1 MRNGEAVLAARA
13 IQRAV
18 AAGRLQFE
26 CARLTPAR
34 HALWRRVTAAIM
46 AVVMYLAPAV
56 LLCDEV
62 ARAAPIVDPRAPVP
76 FQPTITQSSGGAAV
90 INIPAPNANGLS
102 VSQFQS
108 FSVGAQGVIFNN
120 SLVSGTSLNGGQV
133 SANPNLAGRTASTI
147 LAQVTSTGS
156 QYASVIAG
164 PLEVFGNSASLIIAN
179 PNGISIPGGTTL
191 TNISNLTLTTGV
203 PQFITTAGGT
213 PTTWDNA
220 GALAWSVNGGNIS
233 INGPPGNDGTPG
245 AGIAGTVGNID
256 LIGQTISLNAPIQAN
271 DRVNVI
277 AGNQLVTPSASA
289 STGTTYTTAS
299 SGSTNAA
306 AATGNGSVAIDAS
319 QYGSVTSGT
328 IFIVSTAAGMGVN
341 MQGPLAATAGNAVVN
356 ANGDI
361 TVGQTFASRNVN
373 LSSAGATNIT
383 GTSLAN
389 QNYTVSANG
398 DINASAPVSAGQNVS
413 LAAGANLGA
422 TSVAANGSATLN
434 AVNSMT
440 VGSVSGDT
448 LALQATTGDLTV
460 NSALTA
466 PGTISASAGHDLSI
480 NGQVQGG
487 STVALSGGN
496 NVTVKGAVSSVGEAS
511 LTATAGT
518 ASVAGNLQ
526 SNAVASVSAGQNI
539 VLGGTTQAQGAVTL
553 AAQLGSISGSGDLAS
568 SQDAVSLTA
577 GLAIGLTG
585 NVQAGTDVT
594 ASAATTLSMS
604 GAVTAPGTVTLA
616 SGGDAT
622 LGGNLVSGAALS
634 VNAGGNVTLNGVV
647 GSVGNMALTAGGT
660 LTTASQVTSLGT
672 LAANGQ
678 QGVSLGGT
686 VYSGGNAQVGSSAG
700 TVSIAGSLTGPG
712 TIAISAGQDATVT
725 GSVHSGDSATVTA
738 TRDANLDG
746 GLEVDGTGN
755 ATVTAGRNL
764 NGTGAISVASNTTL
778 SAGNNLTFSGA
789 IETGN
794 NLSATAGQNLAVGTT
809 TTVGTQT
816 LTATSGSATLG
827 NALSGGAMNVTAGTD
842 VNAQGTAQSLGNLAI
857 SALGGNFAA
866 AGAVSTA
873 GTATLNAGQNLTL
886 DAQTTV
892 SNDAT
897 LTGANI
903 TTQGLAV
910 GGNLTATATNHV
922 DTSAG
927 QLNAAYSTSAP
938 ALEVTGN
945 ATLAGAS
952 VTTAN
957 AVIGGTYSA
966 TGTTS
971 LTTGGTA
978 AYMGS
983 ATLAGGTV
991 TNVGTQMAQGNL
1003 AVSGS
1008 LVTNQGALS
1017 SLETMA
1023 LTAANLVN
1031 SGTIYG
1037 PDANLTVSGAT
1048 TNTGGLLGTNALTLT
1063 TGSLANS
1070 SLIYAGDTSNPAAA
1084 TGDTSVTVTGGNG
1097 SYNNANGQI
1106 LGQNSVTL
1114 ALPDQSVDP
1123 SSSAFG
1129 TVIGGNA
1136 LSLSAKS
1143 VSNSGTWTL
1152 PDTAVTVSASGGISN
1167 TGTINQGTG
1176 SLTLNGTVS
1185 NAGTLNGHEVTVNG
1199 ALANAAGATVQAGDA
1214 FTLAGSGTNA
1224 GTVEAVNQISISGT
1238 AYNNSNGTTA
1248 AGNSSSASGAGNMAI
1263 SLTGDL
1269 VNAGGKLS
1277 ATNNLTIAA
1286 NDVINSGATGTGG
1299 TTTTTTT
1306 VANPGLAL
1314 GLTVGSDTVAYSFY
1328 YGSGDEG
1335 FYCCTTWSYNNPT
1348 VTLADALSPTGVAD
1362 PTSIDALT
1370 AAVHVSWAK
1379 ANVQPAAISGNTI
1392 TFVEIP
1398 TPDANGNIENLWF
1411 VETAENAAH
1420 AIATKTIDLP
1430 TATET
1435 ITTTGGGASSSSVI
1449 AAGNDLS
1456 LTANTLNN
1464 QSGTVSAG
1472 HDASV
1477 SVQSLDNSGTSYSST
1492 VTDTV
1497 DLASL
1502 NAFLA
1507 AAPSTISVWGSFHAA
1522 DGTSETCASDRGFCI
1537 TTKGITLD
1545 APGTVTPVS
1554 TSSSITVQGAT
1565 GQIVAGH
1572 NVNLSGGDLVN
1583 AGTITAANDVNVSAN
1598 SFTNQG
1604 TSTGTVT
1611 TTVGC
1616 AAGYTG
1622 CNAAATSNN
1631 NSQTYSYQQIN
1642 SNVTAGNDIV
1652 IAANTVNNTYGNLVA
1667 GRNVVIGGTGTTASD
1682 SSTSPTNITRAA
1694 SVTNTSGSLAA
1705 GNDADINA
1713 ATLTN
1718 TIAAPVQIHQNYG
1731 SATPFTGCTFNC
1743 EAWVDVQSASAATI
1757 VANHDVNLSAG
1768 SFANTGSLI
1777 TGLNNVTISATAAAT
1792 SDNQYL
1798 NAYWHASSG
1807 ANGSTAWGCANN
1819 PALCASL
1826 YGSAWNAGQAQDPAG
1841 LPSSVGLPDF
1851 VPGTI
1856 QAGNTL
1862 AVRSPT
1868 LANTGNVIG
1877 QTVSLSGSTLVNGLT
1892 NPNVY
1897 TPPPAVS
1904 GQVITLGPPSVPS
1917 SATTTI
1923 NAAGQ
1928 VTNLSGERVSVTG
1941 TADVPQQSLIG
1952 ATTVGSPSAPAVSST
1967 TAPAATSV
1975 TTVSGQTLSVSYL
1988 VNSPAAA
1995 VTSDLSPA
2003 ALLSQLPASLQP
2015 DTTQFYYDPY
2025 TQAQQVEQAALQAT
2039 GNASFY
2045 ALPSTTDATSQ
2056 TSVSNLDTAA
2066 LYGAALQY
2074 AEQNNVALGTQLSQ
2088 TQLALVNEPMLW
2100 YVEETVP
2107 EPGCTATGNGVCPT
2121 VQALMPEVLLPQNFA
2136 QVNADGTITGTNV
2149 ALDYANSIL
2158 NTGTVTAE
2166 NLSVDTGSLTN
2177 EQRSTNVGTI
2187 YELVTDGLLA
2197 KTTGTVVQQGGYMSA
2212 ANYQLNVDTL
2222 TQIGG
2227 ALTQVNA
2234 DGSENAAATSQL
2246 LANLKS
2252 QLGNQ
2257 FTQTT
2262 ASDNLHTELI
2272 GAPSTF
2278 DTIFQMAVIVAI
2290 AVMSAG
2296 AASAGI
2302 GAAAGAGST
2311 LSAVAPGV
2319 AAGLGNASISAA
2331 VGGLVSNSLDQVA
2344 FGNGSFSV
2352 GSLLEAGAT
2361 AFVTAGLTNGITYA
2375 NGALGFTTTASSNS
2389 LAALAGVQS
2398 VGNVILP
2405 GASAASGSA
2414 LQTALALGAIT
2425 GIQAGVQS
2433 AIEGSSFLTDLRDDG
2448 VANLA
2453 AAAAFSIGNAK
2464 NGGLNEGEYVAAHAA
2479 LGCAASAA
2487 EGTGCAGG
2495 AIGGATSAA
2504 LSPLALDAIDP
2515 THAPLDSG
2523 QLAALAAFATLAGGG
2538 LAGLVG
2544 VNVTGAMTAAQ
2555 NEALNNAADHWEKPG
2570 QQQEAEKYTLKPTPQ
2585 GAPIDE
2591 EQAQQGGGGG
2601 TDAEAITTGQ
2611 GAAGAIAGATN
2622 STTGSWISVNE
2633 SMSAQA
2639 QAYQTQITG
2648 VTGQAYVVNGVKFD
2662 GVSNNGTLLDAKGPG
2677 YANFV
2682 GSNGQFQP
2690 WFNGQSSL
2698 ISQAIRQ
2705 LGAAQGQPIQWS
2717 VAEPSAATAI
2727 QNLFNA
2733 NGITGIS
2740 IINQPPK

>member
-1 MRNGEAVLAARA
+1 MRNGEVLLAARA
-13 IQRAV
+13 MQRAV

-26 CARLTPAR
+26 NARLTPAC

-233 INGPPGNDGTPG
+233 VNGPPGNDGTPG

-289 STGTTYTTAS
+289 TTGNTYTTAS
-299 SGSTNAA
+299 SGSTNTAA
-306 AATGNGSVAIDAS
+306 AIGSSSGNGSVAIDAS

-356 ANGDI
+356 ANGDV
-361 TVGQTFASRNVN
+361 TVAQTFASQNVT
-373 LSSAGATNIT
+373 LTSVGATNIT

-398 DINASAPVSAGQNVS
+398 DINATAPVSAGQNVS
-413 LAAGANLGA
+413 LAAGGNLDA

-440 VGSVSGDT
+440 VGSVSGAT
-448 LALQATTGDLTV
+448 IALQATTGDLTV

-466 PGTISASAGHDLSI
+466 PGTISASAGDNLTI
-480 NGQVQGG
+480 NAQVQGG
-487 STVALSGGN
+487 STVSLSGGN
-496 NVTVKGAVSSVGEAS
+496 DATVKGAVSSVGAAS
-511 LTATAGT
+511 LTATDGT

-526 SNAVASVSAGQNI
+526 SHDVASVSAGQNI
-539 VLGGTTQAQGAVTL
+539 VLGGATQAQGAVTL
-553 AAQLGSISGSGDLAS
+553 SAQSGSISGSGDLAS
-568 SQDAVSLTA
+568 AQDAISLTA
-577 GLAIGLTG
+577 GQAIGLTG

-594 ASAATTLSMS
+594 ASAGTTLSMS
-604 GAVTAPGTVTLA
+604 GAVTAPGAVTLT
-616 SGGDAT
+616 GGRDAT

-738 TRDANLDG
+738 TRDVNLDG

-764 NGTGAISVASNTTL
+764 NGTGSISVANNTTL
-778 SAGNNLTFSGA
+778 SAGNNLSVSGA
-789 IETGN
+789 IGTGN
-794 NLSATAGQNLAVGTT
+794 NLSATAGQNLAVGAT

-842 VNAQGTAQSLGNLAI
+842 VNAQGTVQSLGNLTI
-857 SALGGNFAA
+857 SARSGNFAA
-866 AGAVSTA
+866 AGAVSIA

-886 DAQTTV
+886 NAQATV

-897 LTGANI
+897 LTGASI

-1037 PDANLTVSGAT
+1037 PNANLTVSGAT

-1070 SLIYAGDTSNPAAA
+1070 SLIFAGDTSNPAAA
-1084 TGDTSVTVTGGNG
+1084 TGDTGVTVTGGNG
-1097 SYNNANGQI
+1097 SYNNVNGQI

-1114 ALPDQSVDP
+1114 ALPNQSVDP
-1123 SSSAFG
+1123 SSGAFG

-1143 VSNSGTWTL
+1143 VSNTGTWTL

-1185 NAGTLNGHEVTVNG
+1185 NAGTLNGHDVTVNG

-1435 ITTTGGGASSSSVI
+1435 ITTTGGGTSSSSVI

-1456 LTANTLNN
+1456 LTASTLNN

-1472 HDASV
+1472 HDASM

-1522 DGTSETCASDRGFCI
+1522 DGTSATCASDRGFCI

-1604 TSTGTVT
+1604 TSIGTVT

-1631 NSQTYSYQQIN
+1631 NSQAYSYQQIN

-1667 GRNVVIGGTGTTASD
+1667 GRNVVIGGTGTLAGDASG
-1682 SSTSPTNITRAA
+1682 TPTNLTQAA
-1694 SVTNTSGSLAA
+1694 GVTNTSGAIAA
-1705 GNDADINA
+1705 GNDVDISA
-1713 ATLTN
+1713 ASLVN
-1718 TIAAPVQIHQNYG
+1718 TIAAPVQVHQNYG

-1743 EAWVDVQSASAATI
+1743 EA
-1757 VANHDVNLSAG
+1757 
-1768 SFANTGSLI
+1768 
-1777 TGLNNVTISATAAAT
+1777 
-1792 SDNQYL
+1792 
-1798 NAYWHASSG
+1798 
-1807 ANGSTAWGCANN
+1807 
-1819 PALCASL
+1819 
-1826 YGSAWNAGQAQDPAG
+1826 
-1841 LPSSVGLPDF
+1841 
-1851 VPGTI
+1851 
-1856 QAGNTL
+1856 
-1862 AVRSPT
+1862 
-1868 LANTGNVIG
+1868 
-1877 QTVSLSGSTLVNGLT
+1877 
-1892 NPNVY
+1892 
-1897 TPPPAVS
+1897 
-1904 GQVITLGPPSVPS
+1904 
-1917 SATTTI
+1917 
-1923 NAAGQ
+1923 
-1928 VTNLSGERVSVTG
+1928 
-1941 TADVPQQSLIG
+1941 
-1952 ATTVGSPSAPAVSST
+1952 
-1967 TAPAATSV
+1967 
-1975 TTVSGQTLSVSYL
+1975 
-1988 VNSPAAA
+1988 
-1995 VTSDLSPA
+1995 
-2003 ALLSQLPASLQP
+2003 
-2015 DTTQFYYDPY
+2015 
-2025 TQAQQVEQAALQAT
+2025 
-2039 GNASFY
+2039 
-2045 ALPSTTDATSQ
+2045 
-2056 TSVSNLDTAA
+2056 
-2066 LYGAALQY
+2066 
-2074 AEQNNVALGTQLSQ
+2074 
-2088 TQLALVNEPMLW
+2088 
-2100 YVEETVP
+2100 
-2107 EPGCTATGNGVCPT
+2107 
-2121 VQALMPEVLLPQNFA
+2121 
-2136 QVNADGTITGTNV
+2136 
-2149 ALDYANSIL
+2149 
-2158 NTGTVTAE
+2158 
-2166 NLSVDTGSLTN
+2166 
-2177 EQRSTNVGTI
+2177 
-2187 YELVTDGLLA
+2187 
-2197 KTTGTVVQQGGYMSA
+2197 
-2212 ANYQLNVDTL
+2212 
-2222 TQIGG
+2222 
-2227 ALTQVNA
+2227 
-2234 DGSENAAATSQL
+2234 
-2246 LANLKS
+2246 
-2252 QLGNQ
+2252 
-2257 FTQTT
+2257 
-2262 ASDNLHTELI
+2262 
-2272 GAPSTF
+2272 
-2278 DTIFQMAVIVAI
+2278 
-2290 AVMSAG
+2290 
-2296 AASAGI
+2296 
-2302 GAAAGAGST
+2302 
-2311 LSAVAPGV
+2311 
-2319 AAGLGNASISAA
+2319 
-2331 VGGLVSNSLDQVA
+2331 
-2344 FGNGSFSV
+2344 
-2352 GSLLEAGAT
+2352 
-2361 AFVTAGLTNGITYA
+2361 
-2375 NGALGFTTTASSNS
+2375 
-2389 LAALAGVQS
+2389 
-2398 VGNVILP
+2398 
-2405 GASAASGSA
+2405 
-2414 LQTALALGAIT
+2414 
-2425 GIQAGVQS
+2425 
-2433 AIEGSSFLTDLRDDG
+2433 
-2448 VANLA
+2448 
-2453 AAAAFSIGNAK
+2453 
-2464 NGGLNEGEYVAAHAA
+2464 
-2479 LGCAASAA
+2479 
-2487 EGTGCAGG
+2487 
-2495 AIGGATSAA
+2495 
-2504 LSPLALDAIDP
+2504 
-2515 THAPLDSG
+2515 
-2523 QLAALAAFATLAGGG
+2523 
-2538 LAGLVG
+2538 
-2544 VNVTGAMTAAQ
+2544 
-2555 NEALNNAADHWEKPG
+2555 
-2570 QQQEAEKYTLKPTPQ
+2570 
-2585 GAPIDE
+2585 
-2591 EQAQQGGGGG
+2591 
-2601 TDAEAITTGQ
+2601 
-2611 GAAGAIAGATN
+2611 
-2622 STTGSWISVNE
+2622 
-2633 SMSAQA
+2633 
-2639 QAYQTQITG
+2639 
-2648 VTGQAYVVNGVKFD
+2648 
-2662 GVSNNGTLLDAKGPG
+2662 
-2677 YANFV
+2677 
-2682 GSNGQFQP
+2682 
-2690 WFNGQSSL
+2690 
-2698 ISQAIRQ
+2698 
-2705 LGAAQGQPIQWS
+2705 
-2717 VAEPSAATAI
+2717 
-2727 QNLFNA
+2727 
-2733 NGITGIS
+2733 
-2740 IINQPPK
+2740 

>member
-13 IQRAV
+13 MQRAV

-26 CARLTPAR
+26 SARLTPAR
-34 HALWRRVTAAIM
+34 HALWRRVTATIM

-306 AATGNGSVAIDAS
+306 AAIGSSSGNGSVAIDAS

-361 TVGQTFASRNVN
+361 TVGQTYASQNVN

-398 DINASAPVSAGQNVS
+398 DINATAPVSAGQNVS
-413 LAAGANLGA
+413 LAAGGNLDA

-440 VGSVSGDT
+440 VGSVSGAT
-448 LALQATTGDLTV
+448 IALQATTGDLTV

-466 PGTISASAGHDLSI
+466 PGTISASAGDNLTI
-480 NGQVQGG
+480 NAQVQGG
-487 STVALSGGN
+487 STVSLSGGN
-496 NVTVKGAVSSVGEAS
+496 DATVKGAVSSVGAAS
-511 LTATAGT
+511 LTATDGT

-526 SNAVASVSAGQNI
+526 SNDVASVSAGQNI
-539 VLGGTTQAQGAVTL
+539 VLGGATQAQGAVTL
-553 AAQLGSISGSGDLAS
+553 SAQSGSISGSGDLAS

-577 GLAIGLTG
+577 GQAIGLTG

-594 ASAATTLSMS
+594 ASAGTTLSMS
-604 GAVTAPGTVTLA
+604 GAVTAPGAVTLT

-647 GSVGNMALTAGGT
+647 GSVGNMALTAGST

-755 ATVTAGRNL
+755 ANVTAGRNL

-778 SAGNNLTFSGA
+778 SAGNNLTVSGA

-842 VNAQGTAQSLGNLAI
+842 VNAQGTVQSLGNLAI

-873 GTATLNAGQNLTL
+873 GTATLKAGQNLTL

-1097 SYNNANGQI
+1097 SYNNVNGQI

-1114 ALPDQSVDP
+1114 ALPNQSVDP
-1123 SSSAFG
+1123 SSGAFG

-1143 VSNSGTWTL
+1143 VSNTGTWTL
-1152 PDTAVTVSASGGISN
+1152 PDTVVTVSASGGISN

-1185 NAGTLNGHEVTVNG
+1185 NAGTLNGHDVTVNG

-1238 AYNNSNGTTA
+1238 AYDNSNGTTA

-1263 SLTGDL
+1263 SLTGNL

-1370 AAVHVSWAK
+1370 KAVHVSWAK

-1435 ITTTGGGASSSSVI
+1435 ITTTGGGTSSSSVI

-1456 LTANTLNN
+1456 LTASTLNN

-1472 HDASV
+1472 HDASM

-1522 DGTSETCASDRGFCI
+1522 DGTSATCASDRGFCI

-1604 TSTGTVT
+1604 TSIGTVT

-1667 GRNVVIGGTGTTASD
+1667 GRNIVIGGTGTVAGDASG
-1682 SSTSPTNITRAA
+1682 TPTNLTQAA
-1694 SVTNTSGSLAA
+1694 GVTNTSGAIAA
-1705 GNDADINA
+1705 GNDVDISA
-1713 ATLTN
+1713 ASLVN
-1718 TIAAPVQIHQNYG
+1718 TIAAPVQVHQNYG

-1807 ANGSTAWGCANN
+1807 ANGSTAWGCASN

-1868 LANTGNVIG
+1868 LTNTGNVIG

-1928 VTNLSGERVSVTG
+1928 VTNLSGARVSVTG

-2100 YVEETVP
+2100 YVEQTVP

-2149 ALDYANSIL
+2149 VLDYANSIL

-2311 LSAVAPGV
+2311 LSAAAPGV

-2352 GSLLEAGAT
+2352 SSLLEAGAT
-2361 AFVTAGLTNGITYA
+2361 AFLTAGLTNGITYA
-2375 NGALGFTTTASSNS
+2375 NGAFGFTTTASSNS

-2453 AAAAFSIGNAK
+2453 AAAAFSIGDAK
-2464 NGGLNEGEYVAAHAA
+2464 NDGLNIGAYVAAHAA

-2495 AIGGATSAA
+2495 ALGGAASAA

-2622 STTGSWISVNE
+2622 SLPTNSSQLSHIFRDDVGHLTDTPENQQTLVNMVNNPQNLLGSDAYGNQWYAQTLPDGTQLWGSVR
-2633 SMSAQA
+2633 
-2639 QAYQTQITG
+2639 
-2648 VTGQAYVVNGVKFD
+2648 NGV
-2662 GVSNNGTLLDAKGPG
+2662 
-2677 YANFV
+2677 
-2682 GSNGQFQP
+2682 
-2690 WFNGQSSL
+2690 
-2698 ISQAIRQ
+2698 
-2705 LGAAQGQPIQWS
+2705 
-2717 VAEPSAATAI
+2717 I
-2727 QNLFNA
+2727 QNGGLNA
-2733 NGITGIS
+2733 TPKTYNPATGLS
-2740 IINQPPK
+2740 RAK